1 MNHQPPSG
9 HQLYP
14 PQPGQ
19 YAPYPPPPPK
29 KGLGTG
35 AIVAITLGSVFAA
48 LIVLGA
54 LVGDGEDT
62 ERKDVTS
69 VRPAESEA
77 KPAEKPAAPEKAEEE
92 PVKVTAQRTEFTP
105 SVLHDGGKYT
115 SVSVTVTNHS
125 GKNIDIN
132 PLYFSITDTTGSKHT
147 AELGV
152 DERQMDTAG
161 LAPGEKITGVIT
173 GEGTFTPKYVTYVN
187 GLIGDGTR
195 GDVS

>member
-9 HQLYP
+9 HHSHP

-19 YAPYPPPPPK
+19 YVPYPPPPPRK
-29 KGLGTG
+29 RLGTG

-54 LVGDGEDT
+54 LVGGSEDT
-62 ERKDVTS
+62 GRKDVTS
-69 VRPAESEA
+69 VGSREPDA
-77 KPAEKPAAPEKAEEE
+77 KPAEKPAAPEKAEEK
-92 PVKVTAQRTEFTP
+92 PVEVTAKRTAFSP
-105 SVLHDGGKYT
+105 SVLHDGGTYT
-115 SVSVTVTNHS
+115 SVSVTVTNRG
-125 GKNIDIN
+125 GKTIDIN

-152 DERQMDTAG
+152 DERQMDTVD

-173 GEGTFTPKYVTYVN
+173 GEGAFAPKYVTYVD
-187 GLIGDGTR
+187 GLLGDGTR